1 MAYEMRPGQGS
12 AFPNDKKTTDKHP
25 DFKGKVMLPNG
36 ETRWLSMWN
45 KTSQAGKSF
54 ISISVGDVVQD
65 QGAPVYSAAHQP
77 FAKPQFNNAVTG
89 YADPSHAQAKAN
101 GYQPQ
106 GRDLDSDI
114 PF

>member
-12 AFPNDKKTTDKHP
+12 AFVNDKKTTDKHP

-77 FAKPQFNNAVTG
+77 FAS
-89 YADPSHAQAKAN
+89 SHDQAKAN